1 MEIINKAQQE
11 ILKVF
16 GGISDSEYFY
26 LTGGTAL
33 SYFYLK
39 HRRSNDLDFFTANEE
54 LILPVS
60 FQLEEVLKNK
70 EMMNIQRQ
78 RGIHSF
84 VELLAK
90 TGEETTIIHLGYDA
104 AFRLEQ
110 LREVPEYQGLK
121 VDSLIDIAV
130 NKLLALFGRAS
141 LRDFIDVYFLVKQA
155 KFSPEDLMNKAKLKD
170 PGFDLYW
177 LGVALE
183 RINTFKDN
191 SPEMLLLIE
200 SVNFK
205 EILIF
210 FNSWRQEISKELL

>member
-1 MEIINKAQQE
+1 MEIINKVQRE

-16 GGISDSEYFY
+16 GEISDSGHFY

-60 FQLEEVLKNK
+60 FQMEEILKNK
-70 EMMNIQRQ
+70 GMNIQRQ
-78 RGIHSF
+78 LGMHSF

-90 TGEETTIIHLGYDA
+90 MDEETTIIHLGCDA
-104 AFRLEQ
+104 AFHLEQ
-110 LREVPEYQGLK
+110 LREVPEYPGLK
-121 VDSLIDIAV
+121 VDSLLDIAV

-155 KFSPEDLMNKAKLKD
+155 KFTSENLMAKAKLKD

-191 SPEMLLLIE
+191 SPEMLLLVE
-200 SVNFK
+200 PVNVK
-205 EILIF
+205 EMFDF
-210 FNSWRQEISKELL
+210 FNSWRQEISKGLL